1 LKSNFKVEM
10 QLPTRLV
17 SLGLAIGLGAAAAG
31 CGMGPPP
38 VTPADAMRANVQLA
52 DLEQG
57 RSLLIS
63 KCGGCHR
70 TPVPAEH
77 VAADWPKQLD
87 DMAVRAN
94 LKPVQQQ
101 LIGQY
106 LAAMAA
112 PARSAQR

>member
-1 LKSNFKVEM
+1 M
-10 QLPTRLV
+10 QRLSTRLA
-17 SLGLAIGLGAAAAG
+17 SLGLVIGLGAAVAG

-38 VTPADAMRANVQLA
+38 VTPADAARANVQMA

-94 LKPVQQQ
+94 LKPQQQ
-101 LIGQY
+101 ELIGQY
-106 LAAMAA
+106 LAVMAA
-112 PARSAQR
+112 PPRSAQR